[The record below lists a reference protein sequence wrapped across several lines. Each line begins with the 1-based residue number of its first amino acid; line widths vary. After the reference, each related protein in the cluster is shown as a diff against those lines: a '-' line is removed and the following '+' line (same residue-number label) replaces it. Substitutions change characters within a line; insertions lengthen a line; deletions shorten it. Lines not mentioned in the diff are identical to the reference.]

1 MLKYLS
7 IGVAFIRNMKY
18 RIIFNGVVQ
27 GVGCR
32 QVVRTVAKQMRLGG
46 IARNLNDGT
55 VEAYIEVVGEKV
67 VDNFVAEIKK
77 ICQGTMIDIMKVTVY
92 SEDEPGFLSSRP
104 PADYETFRILH
115 D

>member
-1 MLKYLS
+1 MWGGGWGE
-7 IGVAFIRNMKY
+7 IVETG
-18 RIIFNGVVQ
+18 
-27 GVGCR
+27 
-32 QVVRTVAKQMRLGG
+32 AKQNALGG
-46 IARNLNDGT
+46 VTRNLADGT
-55 VEAYIEVVGEKV
+55 VEAYIEVIGEKV

-104 PADYETFRILH
+104 PVDYETFRILH